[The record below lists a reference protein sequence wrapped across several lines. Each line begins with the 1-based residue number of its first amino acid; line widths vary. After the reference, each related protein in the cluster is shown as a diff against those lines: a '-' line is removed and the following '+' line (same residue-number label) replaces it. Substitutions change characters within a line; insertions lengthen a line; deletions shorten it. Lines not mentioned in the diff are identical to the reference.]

1 LFPTSRLWEIYSELI
16 EYALKIQMNA
26 PTAAIPE
33 SESENNEVLDEEYEN
48 LMTKFA
54 DIVNNFGGMINELE
68 RYNSQKRSN
77 YNPNYSNDNIP
88 SEENVKSYEDTL
100 K

>member
-1 LFPTSRLWEIYSELI
+1 
-16 EYALKIQMNA
+16 MNA

-68 RYNSQKRSN
+68 RYNSQKHSK